1 MKSLN
6 NAKIS
11 QTFFLILAIN
21 CVQILANQLLTG
33 KANEHVFCISA
44 LSCSYFFL
52 LLFRISIFLSFV
64 AESVSGITFS
74 ANVSKYD
81 NSSRSLMF
89 EFEESIPTS
98 ISCKIIG
105 GNPIPHLKI
114 LHGKKDITDSFQF
127 RQHCD
132 VEGPL
137 GLQINKYTS
146 ELYSDTFAVNEDWR
160 GTSLKCVAKVPRR
173 HELRR
178 VQSATIEVI
187 CT

>member
-1 MKSLN
+1 M
-6 NAKIS
+6 
-11 QTFFLILAIN
+11 
-21 CVQILANQLLTG
+21 TG

-44 LSCSYFFL
+44 LSCSHFFL
-52 LLFRISIFLSFV
+52 LLIRISIFLSFV

-89 EFEESIPTS
+89 EFEEAIPTS

-132 VEGPL
+132 VEGPF

-146 ELYSDTFAVNEDWR
+146 ELYSDTFVVNEDWR
-160 GTSLKCVAKVPRR
+160 GTNLKCVAKVPRR
-173 HELRR
+173 HDLRR